1 MSTPDSILIID
12 DSPEALDL
20 ARVRLKPEGLSILTA
35 TNGDDGL
42 SMAIANLPDLI
53 LLDLHMPGKD
63 GFQVLSEL
71 RNHAS
76 LSHVPVIILSAE
88 DDVKTMVRGLDLGA
102 VDFVR
107 KPFNAFELRARVR
120 AALRTKRLQD
130 LLARYGEVDYLTEL
144 YNRRVLM
151 ERLEQE
157 TGRSRRHGYPV
168 AMVMGDI
175 DHFKSVNDR
184 FGHTAG
190 DIVLSRIAACIRGA
204 FRAGDIVARY
214 GGEEFAVLLAYS
226 TVTGALM
233 AAERCR
239 AAVCALEFNAGQQTF
254 RVTMSFGVSAL
265 LEMDTPED
273 LVARTDMALYRAKQR
288 GRNMVASI

>member
-1 MSTPDSILIID
+1 MNAPGTVLIID

-20 ARVRLKPEGLSILTA
+20 ARVRLLPEGLSIITA
-35 TNGDDGL
+35 SNGDEGL
-42 SMAIANLPDLI
+42 SMALASPPDLI
-53 LLDLHMPGKD
+53 LLDLHMPGRD
-63 GFQVLSEL
+63 GFEVLSEL
-71 RNHAS
+71 RNHAL

-88 DDVKTMVRGLDLGA
+88 EDVKTMARGLDLGA

-151 ERLEQE
+151 ERLTQE
-157 TGRSRRHGYPV
+157 AGRSRRHGYPV
-168 AMVMGDI
+168 ALVMGDI

-184 FGHTAG
+184 FGHTVG
-190 DIVLSRIAACIRGA
+190 DTVLSSTAACIRGS
-204 FRAGDIVARY
+204 FRAGDVAARY

-226 TVTGALM
+226 TVAGAVI

-239 AAVCALEFNAGQQTF
+239 AAVSALSFSAGQQ
-254 RVTMSFGVSAL
+254 SFGVTISFGVAAF
-265 LEMDTPED
+265 LETDTPED
-273 LVARTDMALYRAKQR
+273 LVARADMALYRAKQK
-288 GRNMVASI
+288 GRDMVVPI

>member
-1 MSTPDSILIID
+1 MNAPDSILIID

-35 TNGDDGL
+35 SNGDDGL
-42 SMAIANLPDLI
+42 SMAVGNPPDLI

-71 RNHAS
+71 RDHAS

-88 DDVKTMVRGLDLGA
+88 DDVKTMVRSLDLGA

-157 TGRSRRHGYPV
+157 IGRSKRHGYPI
-168 AMVMGDI
+168 ALVMGDI

-184 FGHTAG
+184 FGHTVG
-190 DIVLSRIAACIRGA
+190 DTVLAWTAACIRGS
-204 FRAGDIVARY
+204 FRAGDVASRY
-214 GGEEFAVLLAYS
+214 GGEEFAVLMAYS
-226 TVTGALM
+226 TLADAVA

-239 AAVCALEFNAGQQTF
+239 SAVNALDLIAGQQSF
-254 RVTMSFGVSAL
+254 RVTISFGVAVL
-265 LEMDTPED
+265 LETDTPED
-273 LVARTDMALYRAKQR
+273 LVARADMALYRAKEQ
-288 GRNMVASI
+288 GRNRVASI

>member
-1 MSTPDSILIID
+1 MSTPDSVLIID
-12 DSPEALDL
+12 DNPEALEL
-20 ARVRLKPEGLSILTA
+20 ARVRLKPEELSILTA
-35 TNGDDGL
+35 SDGDEGL
-42 SMAIANLPDLI
+42 SMAIANPPDLI
-53 LLDLHMPGKD
+53 LLDLQMPGKD
-63 GFQVLSEL
+63 GFQVLCEL

-76 LSHVPVIILSAE
+76 LGHVPVIILSAE

-130 LLARYGEVDYLTEL
+130 LLARYGEVDSLTEL

-151 ERLEQE
+151 ERLLQE
-157 TGRSRRHGYPV
+157 SVRSRRHGYPV

-184 FGHTAG
+184 FGHTVG
-190 DIVLSRIAACIRGA
+190 DMVLSRTAACISGS
-204 FRAGDIVARY
+204 FRAGDVAARY

-226 TVTGALM
+226 TAADAVM
-233 AAERCR
+233 VAERCR
-239 AAVCALEFNAGQQTF
+239 AAVCAMEFSAGHQTF
-254 RVTMSFGVSAL
+254 GVTISFGVAAL
-265 LEMDTPED
+265 LETDTPED
-273 LVARTDMALYRAKQR
+273 LIARADMALYRSKQK
-288 GRNMVASI
+288 GRNTVTAI